1 MNNKACIVTGSS
13 GEIGSAICKYLQD
26 NNFFVIGVDK
36 QAKKNDFCNIYLK
49 YDLNKVIN
57 DSKYQKD
64 FKKILLESIK
74 EFDLSL
80 LVNNAAVQRLIQK
93 KDTKI
98 TNLIESFNVNS
109 IAPYLIYKVCEKSLL
124 KNNGTCINIGSI
136 HSTLSKKQFGFYAAS
151 KSALKSLTNSIAI
164 ENEGKILTYL
174 IEPAAIDSK
183 MLKAGFKN
191 KSDIKKL
198 REYHPSNS
206 IGRAEDISKII
217 MFLHESKIKFLH
229 GTCIDLSG
237 GIKSL
242 LHDPG

>member
-1 MNNKACIVTGSS
+1 MHSNWEQWRK
-13 GEIGSAICKYLQD
+13 
-26 NNFFVIGVDK
+26 
-36 QAKKNDFCNIYLK
+36 
-49 YDLNKVIN
+49 
-57 DSKYQKD
+57 
-64 FKKILLESIK
+64 
-74 EFDLSL
+74 
-80 LVNNAAVQRLIQK
+80 R
-93 KDTKI
+93 
-98 TNLIESFNVNS
+98 
-109 IAPYLIYKVCEKSLL
+109 LL

-242 LHDPG
+242 LHDPGQPFIKTSRRINME

>member
-80 LVNNAAVQRLIQK
+80 LVNNAAVQRLIHK

-98 TNLIESFNVNS
+98 TNLIEANC
-109 IAPYLIYKVCEKSLL
+109 L
-124 KNNGTCINIGSI
+124 
-136 HSTLSKKQFGFYAAS
+136 
-151 KSALKSLTNSIAI
+151 
-164 ENEGKILTYL
+164 
-174 IEPAAIDSK
+174 
-183 MLKAGFKN
+183 
-191 KSDIKKL
+191 
-198 REYHPSNS
+198 
-206 IGRAEDISKII
+206 
-217 MFLHESKIKFLH
+217 
-229 GTCIDLSG
+229 
-237 GIKSL
+237 
-242 LHDPG
+242 